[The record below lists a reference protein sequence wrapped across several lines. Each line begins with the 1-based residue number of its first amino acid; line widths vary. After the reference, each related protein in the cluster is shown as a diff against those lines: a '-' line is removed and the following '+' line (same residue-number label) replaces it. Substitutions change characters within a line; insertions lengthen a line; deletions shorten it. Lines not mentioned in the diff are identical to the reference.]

1 MIKRLVKPKVVEAKA
16 DDQIILD
23 AMLSELARANPAW
36 RATLGK
42 AAKDALARRDVRR
55 PVR

>member
-1 MIKRLVKPKVVEAKA
+1 MIKRLVDPTAVVAKA

-23 AMLSELARANPAW
+23 AILAELARANPSF

-42 AAKDALARRDVRR
+42 DAKDALMRRDARRPAR
-55 PVR
+55 